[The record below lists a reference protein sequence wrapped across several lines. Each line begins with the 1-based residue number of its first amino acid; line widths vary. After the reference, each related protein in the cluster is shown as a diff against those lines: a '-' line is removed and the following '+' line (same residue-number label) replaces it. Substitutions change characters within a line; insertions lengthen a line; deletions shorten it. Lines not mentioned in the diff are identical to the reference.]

1 MRKFITGLC
10 LSPIAS
16 LFILAGV
23 VLLSACSFIGK
34 QADQRLGDACTPEVR
49 LVRAAMFTDTMQKHF
64 GQEVPHMVTQLK
76 DKLELMADAVNAR
89 AGVDAAGDAY
99 KLTFVKAVMALAVNR
114 GKEITL
120 GGMNEAVDWLRS
132 VPERGVEIAADINT
146 IEARVQ
152 IACAGLAKAKGV

>member
-1 MRKFITGLC
+1 MTKRKNILLGLC
-10 LSPIAS
+10 LSPLAA
-16 LFILAGV
+16 LFILVAV
-23 VLLSACSFIGK
+23 TLLSACSLIDK

-49 LVRAAMFTDTMQKHF
+49 LLRAAMFTDTMQTHF
-64 GQEVPHMVTQLK
+64 GQEVPRHVAQLK
-76 DKLELMADAVNAR
+76 DKLTLMADAVKAQ

-99 KLTFVKAVMALAVNR
+99 KLTFVKTVMALAVNR

-132 VPERGVEIAADINT
+132 VPERAVDIAADINT

-152 IACAGLAKAKGV
+152 MACAALAKG